1 MSQFGKKQ
9 IMKTVSCVLLAGLL
23 MGNEKCEQQ
32 ADTGRRLKK
41 NVKIIGV
48 EASNFMDTPAF
59 SFSEVAQTQLS
70 GVLFQSNHF
79 YERNVYPLAD
89 NVTPMPGIGMQKVS
103 SQDQQLAR
111 QMKTWFPSAK
121 SQDVLFTKESWC
133 LVTRPQHLIHG
144 KINALEAHSGGG
156 ISFGFNQTTAV
167 PIPISGNLKLDKM
180 RMDLSFKSYSPWT
193 MAQQQAVNVEE
204 FKNDY
209 SGGVGIPLGPVNI
222 GLNFYRVTGMAELT
236 LKALKKSVQ
245 SLAQALLNTGRQEW
259 QTRVVANYDTQVVLL
274 GGAELGLK
282 AGDQIKVENEVHD
295 WMGEAC
301 GDSSI
306 LVGSVSVTRDPWI
319 VEVVEAGDMYSVA
332 KVLNPKEDE
341 TMEIGALARVH
352 KLYEPPA
359 PVKKKK

>member
-1 MSQFGKKQ
+1 MSKFGKKQ

-48 EASNFMDTPAF
+48 EASNFLDTPFF
-59 SFSEVAQTQLS
+59 SFSEVAQSQLS

-103 SQDQQLAR
+103 SQDQQLVR
-111 QMKTWFPSAK
+111 QMKTWFPMAK

-133 LVTRPQHLIHG
+133 LVSRPQHLVHG
-144 KINALEAHSGGG
+144 KINALEAYSGAALQ
-156 ISFGFNQTTAV
+156 FGFNQSQV
-167 PIPISGNLKLDKM
+167 QIPITANFKMDKM

-204 FKNDY
+204 FKIDY
-209 SGGVGIPLGPVNI
+209 KVGFGIDLGVIHIGPE
-222 GLNFYRVTGMAELT
+222 FYRVTGMAELT

-259 QTRVVANYDTQVVLL
+259 QTRIVANYDTQVVLL

-301 GDSSI
+301 GDSSV
-306 LVGSVSVTRDPWI
+306 LVGSISVTRDPWI

-359 PVKKKK
+359 PTKKKK